1 MKFKNAF
8 SLIEVLLVMGIMA
21 VVTAMGFSIAK
32 TGMERAYN
40 LYWYTGYSTLADGTF
55 DAEKKDVIS
64 SPFNL
69 NSYAEHLRK
78 LITNSTYEYNSGTV
92 EASLLAPNG
101 IDFHFKNGGQYVTI
115 AMMVPHSKKTAAYWT
130 NFIYDYSD
138 NNGSPNLVYPGHCPI
153 NDQTGEPVNTCLDL
167 QDRPDLLPFYIR
179 IRRNNKIKDF
189 YSFREAYCKVYGQ
202 TYKESDNIA
211 KIECPA
217 GITQVSGKIRHISPK
232 KAY

>member
-64 SPFNL
+64 SSSFDL
-69 NSYAEHLRK
+69 NSYAEHLNK
-78 LITNSTYEYNSGTV
+78 LITNSTYDSSYY
-92 EASLLAPNG
+92 LIKAPNG
-101 IDFHFKNGGQYVTI
+101 IDFKFDNDANGGPYVTI
-115 AMMVPHSKKTAAYWT
+115 AMMVPHSKKTAAYLT
-130 NFIYDYSD
+130 NFIYDYSG

-153 NDQTGEPVNTCLDL
+153 NDQTGEPDNTCLDL
-167 QDRPDLLPFYIR
+167 QDRPDLLPFFIR
-179 IRRNNKIKDF
+179 KHNNKIKDF
-189 YSFREAYCKVYGQ
+189 YSFREAYCIVYGSS
-202 TYKESDNIA
+202 YRVDNEIA

-217 GITQVSGKIRHISPK
+217 GMTSGGGKIRHISPK

>member
-64 SPFNL
+64 SSGFNL
-69 NSYAEHLRK
+69 NNYAEHLSN
-78 LITNSTYEYNSGTV
+78 LITNSTCEHNSGTD
-92 EASLLAPNG
+92 EASLIAPNG
-101 IDFHFKNGGQYVTI
+101 IDFHFKNGEQYVTI
-115 AMMVPHSKKTAAYWT
+115 AMVVPHSKKTAAYWT

-138 NNGSPNLVYPGHCPI
+138 NDGSPNLVYPGHCPV
-153 NDQTGEPVNTCLDL
+153 DELDNTCLDL

-179 IRRNNKIKDF
+179 RQSNNKIKDF
-189 YSFREAYCKVYGQ
+189 YSFREAYCKVYGRS
-202 TYKESDNIA
+202 YRNDDDIA

-217 GITQVSGKIRHISPK
+217 GITAESGKIRHISPK